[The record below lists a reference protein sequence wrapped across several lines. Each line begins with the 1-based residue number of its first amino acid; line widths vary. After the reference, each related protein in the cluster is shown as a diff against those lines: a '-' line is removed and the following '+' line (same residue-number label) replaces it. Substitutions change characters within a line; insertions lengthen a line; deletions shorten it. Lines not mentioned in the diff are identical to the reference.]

1 MCYILCS
8 HHKMTSWILI
18 KFIYSEKATK
28 LCEISTLLWLAM
40 HRAKIRWRFRKIF
53 WPSQNI
59 WTLLRKKGVKKNKEV
74 HETKAPSEGPF
85 CQAHN
90 LELLYFCLI
99 AAAAVLGN
107 KKGENARLSAVSLF
121 LVKYLLQTFEALK
134 GPFFVWRNI
143 LRFFDD
149 ELLFSFCALRQV
161 RALTVWPVW

>member
-8 HHKMTSWILI
+8 YHKMTSWIL
-18 KFIYSEKATK
+18 
-28 LCEISTLLWLAM
+28 
-40 HRAKIRWRFRKIF
+40 
-53 WPSQNI
+53 
-59 WTLLRKKGVKKNKEV
+59 LLRKKGVKKNKEV
-74 HETKAPSEGPF
+74 HETAPSEGPF

-134 GPFFVWRNI
+134 GPFFV
-143 LRFFDD
+143 
-149 ELLFSFCALRQV
+149 
-161 RALTVWPVW
+161 

>member
-1 MCYILCS
+1 MCYILS
-8 HHKMTSWILI
+8 SYHKMTSWIL
-18 KFIYSEKATK
+18 
-28 LCEISTLLWLAM
+28 
-40 HRAKIRWRFRKIF
+40 
-53 WPSQNI
+53 
-59 WTLLRKKGVKKNKEV
+59 LLRKKGVKKNKEV

-107 KKGENARLSAVSLF
+107 KKRENAPRLSAVSLF

-161 RALTVWPVW
+161 RALISSPVWLKLLKTLHFLKNPFLGRPWSV

>member
-8 HHKMTSWILI
+8 YQKITSW
-18 KFIYSEKATK
+18 
-28 LCEISTLLWLAM
+28 TL
-40 HRAKIRWRFRKIF
+40 
-53 WPSQNI
+53 
-59 WTLLRKKGVKKNKEV
+59 LLRKKGVKKNKEV
-74 HETKAPSEGPF
+74 HETAPSEGPF

-107 KKGENARLSAVSLF
+107 KKRENAPSLSAVSLF

-161 RALTVWPVW
+161 RASTIFHQFD